1 MGISFPLFPLFSPCF
16 SPLDNPLHYCRSF
29 NALQGVEVGIK
40 RIRIRGP
47 PRGGKPIRE
56 VCDRFP
62 DSIILLLT
70 NSERSLY
77 YASYDEH
84 RKIRNDD
91 DLRSLQHPLPALR
104 EAPQWLA
111 AIPLPAMQAHLY
123 GKSSAHLGYD
133 VHLRGSRRAR
143 AAIVA

>member
-91 DLRSLQHPLPALR
+91 DLRGLQNPLPALW
-104 EAPQWLA
+104 EAP
-111 AIPLPAMQAHLY
+111 
-123 GKSSAHLGYD
+123 
-133 VHLRGSRRAR
+133 
-143 AAIVA
+143 